1 MAAAEALEKSDISL
15 MKILSP
21 FRDFY
26 DFVSH
31 VHGRDE
37 KHTYVR
43 RAFEGAPNPYFLNRH
58 PTFVTTVEG
67 TSAGLG
73 LIDIYSPYRKYS
85 WVSRSLDYREVDE
98 EGRPLDKK
106 TKKDFASRLSQ
117 YDTYW
122 IAVAGKVYAVIGR
135 KGMTEE
141 ERERQVGETRER
153 KRRVEDDPKSYTLL
167 HEGHAAWP
175 LMSNAAR
182 ARFSTPIDGG
192 ETLLAIHRK
201 LQAPVFSIFGP
212 AQTTKQT
219 EVSYHIGYYLPVLQE
234 HDFQSVVDPYQLY
247 QDLEY
252 FIANTMNESPDTMP
266 ATQMTDKEK
275 IVAAG
280 FDLKQS
286 FRHRKG

>member
-1 MAAAEALEKSDISL
+1 
-15 MKILSP
+15 MKIISS
-21 FRDFY
+21 FRDYY
-26 DFVSH
+26 DFVGH

-43 RAFEGAPNPYFLNRH
+43 RAFEGEPSYTSPGQPA
-58 PTFVTTVEG
+58 TFTAVVEG
-67 TSAGLG
+67 TTEGLG
-73 LIDIYSPYRKYS
+73 LIDIYSQYRRYS
-85 WVSRSLDYREVDE
+85 WVSRSLDYRTVDE
-98 EGRPLDKK
+98 EGRELDIQ
-106 TKKDFASRLSQ
+106 TKKDYSSRLSQ
-117 YDTYW
+117 YSTYW
-122 IAVAGKVYAVIGR
+122 IAVTGKIYAVIGR
-135 KGMTEE
+135 KGIPEY
-141 ERERQVGETRER
+141 ERVNTPGAHER

-175 LMSNAAR
+175 LMADSAR
-182 ARFSTPIDGG
+182 RSFTMPLDGG
-192 ETLLAIHRK
+192 PTLLALHRK

-212 AQTTKQT
+212 ART
-219 EVSYHIGYYLPVLQE
+219 EKKNETAYHVGYRLPILQE

-266 ATQMTDKEK
+266 ATQMTNKEK